1 MTSCSD
7 PSALAD
13 LINALDACLPQTQ
26 CTRCG
31 YPRCRAYA
39 QALAQGEADLNQCPP
54 GGAPTIDA
62 LAALLQ
68 VPPKPLNRAHG
79 EPSARVLARIDERLC
94 IGCRK
99 CIDVCPVDAILGA
112 PKQMHTVIARECNGC
127 ALCMPVCPVDCI
139 ALLPV
144 PGVGVAD
151 SRWPDYS
158 FEEPARWRRRTQA
171 RVERLSARKRRVNA
185 RGAGPLLPPPQARKA
200 EIQAALAR
208 VRLKKSPR

>member
-1 MTSCSD
+1 MTCRSD

-31 YPRCRAYA
+31 YPSCQAYA

-54 GGAPTIDA
+54 GGAPTIAA
-62 LAALLQ
+62 LAALLS
-68 VPPKPLNRAHG
+68 VPAKPLNPVHG
-79 EPSARVLARIDERLC
+79 ASAARVLASIDERLC

-99 CIDVCPVDAILGA
+99 CIDACPVDAILGA
-112 PKQMHTVIARECNGC
+112 PKQMHTVISQECNGC
-127 ALCMPVCPVDCI
+127 ALCVPVCPVDCI
-139 ALLPV
+139 ALLPA
-144 PGVGVAD
+144 PPRETTD

-158 FEEPARWRRRTQA
+158 LAETARWRRRTQA
-171 RVERLSARKRRVNA
+171 RIDRLSAGKRRANA
-185 RGAGPLLPPPQARKA
+185 RGAGPLLPPPRVRKA